1 MAADL
6 FTKVLNGIIF
16 VGVLRNVCGE
26 LVVEV
31 FGYKLTVPKYLV
43 ITVVTCA
50 STIWMGSYPACR
62 AAVTYSALLTLTTT
76 VIGSRMTLPGRMPPR
91 HSFTRSPPSNLRE
104 RRAGELVSPDGA
116 TEASLAE
123 RGVRQ
128 RVRTAGSGD
137 GLGRVLLLSEPR
149 WLVAAGAG

>member
-1 MAADL
+1 LIDCRLLNRRVRQLHFQDAADVSVATGAPNRMAADL

-50 STIWMGSYPACR
+50 STIWMRSYPACR
-62 AAVTYSALLTLTTT
+62 A
-76 VIGSRMTLPGRMPPR
+76 PR
-91 HSFTRSPPSNLRE
+91 C
-104 RRAGELVSPDGA
+104 
-116 TEASLAE
+116 
-123 RGVRQ
+123 
-128 RVRTAGSGD
+128 
-137 GLGRVLLLSEPR
+137 
-149 WLVAAGAG
+149 